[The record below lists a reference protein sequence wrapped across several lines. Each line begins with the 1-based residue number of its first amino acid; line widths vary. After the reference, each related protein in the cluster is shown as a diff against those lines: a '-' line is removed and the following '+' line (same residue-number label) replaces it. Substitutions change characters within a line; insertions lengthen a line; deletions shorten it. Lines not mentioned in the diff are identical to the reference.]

1 MAQCYSPHWTPSP
14 SEDDEAL
21 ELGDQRGPYD
31 FSTKPNLESI
41 DIDNDDNDD
50 NDDIDDIDDDD
61 DVLIKK
67 NIHPIKRD
75 SKGIQRKNAL
85 EFLVAFSN
93 GT

>member
-67 NIHPIKRD
+67 NIHPIKRE
-75 SKGIQRKNAL
+75 SKGFQRNNAL

>member
-61 DVLIKK
+61 DDVLI
-67 NIHPIKRD
+67 
-75 SKGIQRKNAL
+75 
-85 EFLVAFSN
+85 
-93 GT
+93 